1 MNVRQKIFA
10 LIKSTIMQ
18 PFQRVKNEIL
28 ATEELLGQRLPT
40 IRQQYN
46 EAKSAFYQPDLSG
59 GGSTEKQK
67 RKKSKA
73 SKKMEGGGSWKD
85 YLYEKG
91 SEAAK
96 YGKSAAGSVTS
107 WGARK
112 ASDAYAK
119 MTLKN
124 AKQGAKQITTLAK
137 SLYKSTGSNA
147 EKATRNFTKAA
158 CEICDS
164 PKSLA
169 KKDLNNILYAVKSLY
184 GQLAI
189 IVSNFEHLQSELE
202 KAEEDQ
208 TLLSLEDA
216 KDKYLHQPVIS
227 DVD

>member
-1 MNVRQKIFA
+1 
-10 LIKSTIMQ
+10 MQ

-28 ATEELLGQRLPT
+28 ATEELLGQRLPI

-59 GGSTEKQK
+59 GGKAMQPCSK
-67 RKKSKA
+67 RKASKK
-73 SKKMEGGGSWKD
+73 KKMEGGGSWKD

>member
-59 GGSTEKQK
+59 GGKAMQPC
-67 RKKSKA
+67 SK
-73 SKKMEGGGSWKD
+73 KKMEGGGSWKD

-216 KDKYLHQPVIS
+216 KDKYLHQPAVIS